1 MIDKKVLLYLTTI
14 LLITVVAIAIYRV
27 VLPTKTIEHM
37 EQKHSFLLSFSA
49 MPTTGS
55 AVEINGKTIVG
66 SNNSNVPGYN
76 ASKNTTDGN
85 LRSFN
90 YDPEFP
96 EEEQE
101 QAEEQE
107 GWVRQYE
114 SNDSEMPQLVTMNK
128 NTALSSLGNS
138 DDSVSIMTP
147 VQYSSGIDLQASAPS
162 VVVSA
167 APPRVVAADSDE
179 SDSEEEN
186 VQAPQSNVR
195 ISATYLRGNARIPL
209 DKNAVVGIGD
219 VSNNIVFTVRPPV
232 APSNLILEYV
242 TQDARRESVSLQ
254 GAATQN
260 LVGATRITINKEL
273 LRDTDNAT
281 RFMFAVQ
288 DLLGGTPT
296 VIFPFSIVRAVS
308 VVGVWNRPEMGCNT
322 ISEDAGPPGWSM
334 KLSKEAEAKHAWQ
347 KGITIAANVEI
358 AGNKYIVDTT
368 GTVGTISNSPSNI
381 SCEGAPGKY
390 AYVTATNCAP
400 TKYEMEKLGTT
411 LDTWVGDDNYPQ
423 VNIGNRIDT
432 SDASATSD
440 ATATSNG
447 RWLTSQ
453 IKNITS
459 ANEICAGVTSAPAEA
474 TPALAVP
481 AEGVD
486 SANIGST
493 YDPIK
498 FDGLGINGME
508 FKLGSNYD
516 VRGQM
521 EGCNFN
527 GENYLCQDYYAESN
541 ASEEFTNEQACP
553 KLVSGN
559 KTYQWELDNNNDDSD
574 RSTHK
579 CVPPATPSDLHI
591 TAIPKYVPPRAQKYT
606 KEKYEA
612 RDTRGYLLGCPY
624 NDNYVCSEENPEYT
638 CPYQMPGNWRWVPE
652 FNVNGD
658 AIVCNPPVNG
668 VLNYEGNTPMGV
680 DYYIG
685 KNKL

>member
-1 MIDKKVLLYLTTI
+1 MIDKKVLLCLTTI
-14 LLITVVAIAIYRV
+14 LVIAVVAIGIYRV
-27 VLPTKTIEHM
+27 ILRTKTIENM

-55 AVEINGKTIVG
+55 AVEINGKTIIG

-76 ASKNTTDGN
+76 VAKNTTDGT

-96 EEEQE
+96 EEQE
-101 QAEEQE
+101 EEAEEQE

-114 SNDSEMPQLVTMNK
+114 SNDSEMPQLVTMNR
-128 NTALSSLGNS
+128 NTTLSSLGNS
-138 DDSVSIMTP
+138 ADSVSIMTP
-147 VQYSSGIDLQASAPS
+147 VQYESGIDLQASAPS
-162 VVVSA
+162 IVVSA
-167 APPRVVAADSDE
+167 APPRVVAADSSE
-179 SDSEEEN
+179 SESEEEN
-186 VQAPQSNVR
+186 EQVPQSNVR
-195 ISATYLRGNARIPL
+195 ISATYLRDTARIPL
-209 DKNAVVGIGD
+209 DENAVIGIGD
-219 VSNNIVFTVRPPV
+219 VSNNIFFTVRPPV

-254 GAATQN
+254 GAATQS

-273 LRDTDNAT
+273 LRYTDNAT

-288 DLLGGTPT
+288 DLLQGTPT
-296 VIFPFSIVRAVS
+296 VIFPFSVVRAVS
-308 VVGVWNRPEMGCNT
+308 VVGVWNRPEMGCKAIN
-322 ISEDAGPPGWSM
+322 ENAGPAGWLM
-334 KLSKEAEAKHAWQ
+334 KLSNESEAKHAWDNDI
-347 KGITIAANVEI
+347 KIAANVEI
-358 AGNKYIVDTT
+358 AGKKYIDTT
-368 GTVGTISNSPSNI
+368 GTVGTISDSSLDI

-432 SDASATSD
+432 PDASAP
-440 ATATSNG
+440 SNG

-459 ANEICAGVTSAPAEA
+459 ANEICAGATSDPAG
-474 TPALAVP
+474 TMSALTVP
-481 AEGVD
+481 VSGVD

-498 FDGLGINGME
+498 FNGLGADGME
-508 FKLGSNYD
+508 FMLGSGSD

-521 EGCNFN
+521 KGCNFN

-541 ASEEFTNEQACP
+541 ASEEFTSEQACP

-559 KTYQWELDNNNDDSD
+559 KTYQWELDNNNDNPD

-612 RDTRGYLLGCPY
+612 GDIRGYLLTCPY
-624 NDNYVCSEENPEYT
+624 NDNYVCTNYNKNTMREWEA
-638 CPYQMPGNWRWVPE
+638 CPYQMPGNWRWVPT

-658 AIVCNPPVNG
+658 PIVCNPPVNG
-668 VLNYEGNTPMGV
+668 VLNYEGDTPMGV

-685 KNKL
+685 KKKS

>member
-1 MIDKKVLLYLTTI
+1 MIDKKVLLYLTII
-14 LLITVVAIAIYRV
+14 LLITVVAIGIYWV
-27 VLPTKTIEHM
+27 VLRTKTIENM

-66 SNNSNVPGYN
+66 SNNSNIPGYN
-76 ASKNTTDGN
+76 VAKTSTDSSV
-85 LRSFN
+85 RSFN

-96 EEEQE
+96 QEEEEQE
-101 QAEEQE
+101 EEQE
-107 GWVRQYE
+107 GWIRQYTN
-114 SNDSEMPQLVTMNK
+114 NDREIPQLVTLK
-128 NTALSSLGNS
+128 RNTASSSIGNS
-138 DDSVSIMTP
+138 ADSVSIMTP
-147 VQYSSGIDLQASAPS
+147 VQYESGIDLQASGPS

-167 APPRVVAADSDE
+167 APPRFVAADSSE
-179 SDSEEEN
+179 SESEEEN
-186 VQAPQSNVR
+186 EQAPQSNVR

-209 DKNAVVGIGD
+209 NKNAVVGIGD

-232 APSNLILEYV
+232 APSNLILQYT
-242 TQDARRESVSLQ
+242 TQDARNEPVSLQ
-254 GAATQN
+254 GAATQS

-273 LRDTDNAT
+273 LRNTDNAT

-288 DLLGGTPT
+288 DLLQGTPS
-296 VIFPFSIVRAVS
+296 VIFPFSVVRAVS
-308 VVGVWNRPEMGCNT
+308 IVGVWNRPLRKCNP
-322 ISEDAGPPGWSM
+322 INENAGPAGWSM

-347 KGITIAANVEI
+347 KGIKIAANVGIAGI
-358 AGNKYIVDTT
+358 AGNKYIDTA
-368 GTVGTISNSPSNI
+368 GNVNDISDSSDSPLSI
-381 SCEGAPGKY
+381 RCGGAPGKY

-423 VNIGNRIDT
+423 VNIGNG
-432 SDASATSD
+432 SES
-440 ATATSNG
+440 SNG

-453 IKNITS
+453 IKNITP
-459 ANEICAGVTSAPAEA
+459 ANEICAGVTSSPAGEM
-474 TPALAVP
+474 PAITVP
-481 AEGVD
+481 AEGVG

-498 FDGLGINGME
+498 FNGLGVDGMK

-541 ASEEFTNEQACP
+541 ASQEFTSEQACP

-559 KTYQWELDNNNDDSD
+559 KTYQWELDSNNDDPD

-624 NDNYVCSEENPEYT
+624 NDNYVCTEDNPEYT

-668 VLNYEGNTPMGV
+668 VLNYEDDTPMGV
-680 DYYIG
+680 NYYIG
-685 KNKL
+685 NK

>member
-27 VLPTKTIEHM
+27 VLPTKTIENM

-76 ASKNTTDGN
+76 ASKNTADGN

-101 QAEEQE
+101 QSEEQE

-147 VQYSSGIDLQASAPS
+147 VQYESGIDLQASAPS

-219 VSNNIVFTVRPPV
+219 VSNNIVFTVRPPT
-232 APSNLILEYV
+232 APSNLILQYT
-242 TQDARRESVSLQ
+242 TQDARNVSVSLQ
-254 GAATQN
+254 GAATQK

-273 LRDTDNAT
+273 LRNTDNAT

-308 VVGVWNRPEMGCNT
+308 VVGVWNRPEMGCNP
-322 ISEDAGPPGWSM
+322 ISENAGPAGWSM
-334 KLSKEAEAKHAWQ
+334 KLSKEAEAKHAQ
-347 KGITIAANVEI
+347 DEGIEIAANVEI
-358 AGNKYIVDTT
+358 EDSNYINTT
-368 GTVGTISNSPSNI
+368 GIIGTISDSPLDI
-381 SCEGAPGKY
+381 SCGGAPGKY

-400 TKYEMEKLGTT
+400 TKYEMENLGTT
-411 LDTWVGDDNYPQ
+411 LDTWVGYDNYPQ
-423 VNIGNRIDT
+423 VNIGNG
-432 SDASATSD
+432 SES
-440 ATATSNG
+440 SNG

-453 IKNITS
+453 IKNITP
-459 ANEICAGVTSAPAEA
+459 ANEICAGVTSSPAGEM
-474 TPALAVP
+474 PAITVP
-481 AEGVD
+481 AEGVG

-498 FDGLGINGME
+498 FNGLGVDGMK

-541 ASEEFTNEQACP
+541 ASQEFTSEQACP

-559 KTYQWELDNNNDDSD
+559 KTYQWELDSNNDDPD

-624 NDNYVCSEENPEYT
+624 NDNYVCTEDNPEYT

-668 VLNYEGNTPMGV
+668 VLNYEDDTPMGV
-680 DYYIG
+680 NYYIG
-685 KNKL
+685 NK